1 MMKANNRHYLVY
13 PFEQYAVHL
22 AGNLQKL
29 MVTPPLFY
37 ANGSPHIGAK
47 PEK

>member
-29 MVTPPLFY
+29 MVTTPLFY